1 MGGWMDDWVD
11 GWVNGW
17 VDVWVSGREPVFEL
31 YFTIPQFTVAAY
43 LSLENLSS
51 LPAKVRSDYSQAGDF
66 PL

>member
-1 MGGWMDDWVD
+1 MGGWKTEWMD

-17 VDVWVSGREPVFEL
+17 VDGWVGGREPVFEL
-31 YFTIPQFTVAAY
+31 YFTIPQLTVAAH

-51 LPAKVRSDYSQAGDF
+51 FPAKVRSDYSQAGDF